1 MGNLGVGVLRQLATL
16 GAGIAGLGSVTD
28 SAGQINGFRAVVHSD
43 LEHTLLPRTCA
54 KSQDVH
60 TPRVI
65 ASDFVASD
73 ACGFILPPS
82 AWRRPETL
90 PMMDE
95 VDGRPGAVALQSGH
109 LDAHS
114 GVPATP
120 LSLPHSTP
128 RSTVIPSTQLPRLFS
143 GADQPKAACPT
154 AGGLHHRRWLA
165 PPQVVGEHHENLPG
179 K

>member
-95 VDGRPGAVALQSGH
+95 VDGRPGPVALQFGH
-109 LDAHS
+109 LDALKR
-114 GVPATP
+114 VPMAS
-120 LSLPHSTP
+120 LSLPMPQPMRAPSLRRLCRKGGKP
-128 RSTVIPSTQLPRLFS
+128 RLSFMRSGPTATGPVIPGKSVRN
-143 GADQPKAACPT
+143 
-154 AGGLHHRRWLA
+154 HRRT
-165 PPQVVGEHHENLPG
+165 P
-179 K
+179 